1 LIKAIKGTKDTFSPE
16 IEKWHFLEDNVRI
29 ILENF
34 NYTEIRTPIFEETS
48 LFSRG
53 IGENTD
59 IVGKEMY
66 SFIDKSEN
74 NVTLKPEM
82 TASVMRSVI
91 EHSLHRNKPLNKF
104 YYISPMF
111 RQERPQAG
119 RLRQFHQFGAEVL
132 GSNSPYLDA
141 EMIIMPYMILS
152 NLGLEN
158 FKVKINSLGTPQS
171 REKYKIIL
179 KEYLTDKFEEL
190 SEESKRRFETNIL
203 RIFDSKLEQDIQIM
217 NNAPK
222 LLDYLSEEDL
232 NHFETVKNILENTQI
247 DFEIDTKL
255 VRGLDYYTH
264 TTFEIVSESVG
275 AQSALLGGGRYN
287 LLSKQL
293 GEDEIP
299 AVGFAAGMERILL
312 AMTNE
317 KLFNEEEQPKIPLY
331 VVRLS
336 EDVTAQAFNLALLFR
351 MDGIITEVDYLNR
364 SVKAQMREANRLGAK
379 FTLLVGGEEFQNEK
393 IILKKMETGESEEF
407 SIDDTDGI
415 LNLISKSE
423 YEDEIE
429 E

>member
-1 LIKAIKGTKDTFSPE
+1 MIKAIKGTKDTFSPE

-29 ILENF
+29 LLENF

-66 SFIDKSEN
+66 SFTDRSEN

-91 EHSLHRNKPLNKF
+91 EHSMHRNKPLNKY

-141 EMIIMPYMILS
+141 EMIIMPYMILA

-171 REKYKIIL
+171 REKYKTIL
-179 KEYLTDKFEEL
+179 KEYLAQKFEEL

-232 NHFETVKNILENTQI
+232 KHFETVKNILEKTQI

-287 LLSKQL
+287 LLSQQL
-293 GEDEIP
+293 GEDEIH

-351 MDGIITEVDYLNR
+351 MNGIITEIDYLNR

-379 FTLLVGGEEFQNEK
+379 FTLMVGGEEFQNEK
-393 IILKKMETGESEEF
+393 IILKKMATGESKEF
-407 SIDDTDGI
+407 SLDDTDGI

>member
-1 LIKAIKGTKDTFSPE
+1 MIKAIKGTKDTFSPE